1 MAERTGTYL
10 QPRGHAAAHGPGDWI
25 ADRPSRRSLE
35 ALQATLSRTTEVLA
49 TELAHPGTR
58 APEWS
63 EPEWAI
69 ARAVAAM
76 HGVSPLLAATSRWR
90 GPDSWT
96 RFLEA
101 QAAHT
106 AQRFVRIQR
115 LLQLIDHRACEAAIP
130 VVPLKGAALHALG
143 IYAAGERPM
152 ADIDLLVREEHSP
165 VFSELLAAGGFT
177 ETLRTWKHRVF
188 ARDDDRE
195 PAALG
200 EHGDNGIKIELHCH
214 IAEALPRRVVDVTAT
229 VLPES
234 LRPGCNSYPSKAA
247 LLLHLLLHAAGAL
260 VNRELRLMHLHDIA
274 RLAAVVSAAEWE
286 ELSLRAG
293 RTTDRSLWWAFPP
306 LALANRYYGCVSDRV
321 LQQASADCHWALK
334 RAYRRRT
341 LAESSFSHL
350 WISAFPGVEWAR
362 SLAAM
367 LAYVAARAVPDTQ
380 TLQRRKEQAKLQ
392 PRVSGGSWSQLSQG
406 ERALRWL
413 LSRQA
418 RHETLQPVRAALLGA
433 LG

>member
-1 MAERTGTYL
+1 MRTRTHL
-10 QPRGHAAAHGPGDWI
+10 CPRGQVAAGCPGEWT
-25 ADRPSRRSLE
+25 ADRPHRRSLE
-35 ALQATLSRTTEVLA
+35 ALQRTLSRTTEVLA
-49 TELAHPGTR
+49 SELAQPGTS
-58 APEWS
+58 APAWS
-63 EPEWAI
+63 EAEWAI

-76 HGVSPLLAATSRWR
+76 HGVSPLLAATLRWR

-106 AQRFVRIQR
+106 AQRFLRIQR
-115 LLQLIDHRACEAAIP
+115 LLQLIDDRAHEAAIP

-143 IYAAGERPM
+143 IYSAGERPM
-152 ADIDLLVREEHSP
+152 ADVDLLVREEQSP
-165 VFSELLAAGGFT
+165 AFAALLAAAGFT

-188 ARDDDRE
+188 ARAADRE

-200 EHGDNGIKIELHCH
+200 EHADNGLKIELHCR
-214 IAEALPRRVVDVTAT
+214 IAEALPRRLVDVTAT
-229 VLPES
+229 VFPEWP
-234 LRPGCNSYPSKAA
+234 RPGCNSYPSKAA

-260 VNRELRLMHLHDIA
+260 VNRELRLIHLHDIA
-274 RLAAVVSAAEWE
+274 RLAAVLSAADWE

-293 RTTDRSLWWAFPP
+293 RAADRSLWWAFPP

-321 LQQASADCHWALK
+321 LQHATADCHWALK
-334 RAYRRRT
+334 RVYRRRT

-350 WISAFPGVEWAR
+350 WISAFPGIEWTR
-362 SLAAM
+362 SLGAM
-367 LAYVAARAVPDTQ
+367 LAYAAARVVPDSQ
-380 TLQRRKEQAKLQ
+380 TLQRRKVQATLQ

-406 ERALRWL
+406 ERVARWM

-418 RHETLQPVRAALLGA
+418 RHETLQPVRAALIGA